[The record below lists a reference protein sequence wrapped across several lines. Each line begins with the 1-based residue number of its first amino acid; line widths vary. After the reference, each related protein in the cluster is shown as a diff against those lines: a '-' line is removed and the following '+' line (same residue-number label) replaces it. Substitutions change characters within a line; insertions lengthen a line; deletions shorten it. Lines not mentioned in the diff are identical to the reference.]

1 MLQHIGLTG
10 SEKLDALA
18 VCRRGN
24 WLYADLVE
32 GCAVCCP
39 DIRRNGMLGA
49 VAGDIIG
56 SLYEFHPAMSMDFP
70 LLSEGS
76 AWTDDTVLTMAVA
89 ETLLTG
95 RLYEEALRSLRWS
108 IPMLASVA
116 CSGGG
121 SGRRVRKSKTAS
133 ATAWPCASV
142 PRAGHST
149 LEKTLAEA

>member
-1 MLQHIGLTG
+1 MLGTMVGDIVG
-10 SEKLDALA
+10 SVHE
-18 VCRRGN
+18 R
-24 WLYADLVE
+24 
-32 GCAVCCP
+32 
-39 DIRRNGMLGA
+39 RRNA
-49 VAGDIIG
+49 VKT
-56 SLYEFHPAMSMDFP
+56 LDF
-70 LLSEGS
+70 LLFSDYS
-76 AWTDDTVLTMAVA
+76 HWTDDTVLTVAVA

-95 RLYEEALRSLRWS
+95 RLYEEALRELRWS

-149 LEKTLAEA
+149 LEETLAEA